1 MGDARNDASGRQGRR
16 RPHLSRGDRR
26 ELAILDSTARLLSE
40 KPATKIT
47 IEEIAKGAGLS
58 RPSVYFYF
66 DSKQAIVDTA
76 LQRVMGNMLGT
87 LAAVAADEQAT
98 AETSVVRLVDAMVD
112 TWRTHSG
119 LFTAAVDF
127 VGRDISARNSWNRA
141 CEDAADGFS
150 AVIERDRARGALN
163 PEGDSRAM
171 SLTTCWM
178 LERCCYMTFSRDHT
192 AADVTALRA
201 SLVFATRR
209 ILGLD
214 LEPKYESSTTSPKR

>member
-1 MGDARNDASGRQGRR
+1 MGDAQNDASAARGRR

-40 KPATKIT
+40 KPASKIT
-47 IEEIAKGAGLS
+47 IEEIARGAGLS

-76 LQRVMGNMLGT
+76 LQRVMTDMLGT
-87 LAAVAADEQAT
+87 LAAVVADEQAT
-98 AETSVVRLVDAMVD
+98 AEASVVRLVDAVVD

-127 VGRDISARNSWNRA
+127 VGRDMAARNAWNRA
-141 CEDAADGFS
+141 CEDAADGFNT
-150 AVIERDRARGALN
+150 VIERDRARGSLK

-171 SLTTCWM
+171 SLATCWM
-178 LERCCYMTFSRDHT
+178 LERGCYMTFSREHT
-192 AADVTALRA
+192 TADVTALRT
-201 SLVFATRR
+201 SLTFATRR
-209 ILGLD
+209 ILGLSD
-214 LEPKYESSTTSPKR
+214 N